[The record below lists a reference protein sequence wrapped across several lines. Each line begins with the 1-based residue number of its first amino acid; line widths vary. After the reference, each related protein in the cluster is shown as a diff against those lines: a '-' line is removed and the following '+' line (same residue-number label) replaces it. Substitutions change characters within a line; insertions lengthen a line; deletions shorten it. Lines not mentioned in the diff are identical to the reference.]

1 MEEDECKVKETL
13 GDIVRN
19 YKPKEKV
26 RKRKRKGFGIE
37 KMISQTLDERKLEI
51 IEQLFDNAK
60 ENMQKAEE

>member
-1 MEEDECKVKETL
+1 MEEDEYKAKETL

-19 YKPKEKV
+19 YQPKEKTY
-26 RKRKRKGFGIE
+26 KRKSKGYGIE

-60 ENMQKAEE
+60 DNMQRAEE

>member
-26 RKRKRKGFGIE
+26 RKRKRKGYGIE

-60 ENMQKAEE
+60 ENMQRAEE

>member
-19 YKPKEKV
+19 YKPKDKV

-60 ENMQKAEE
+60 ENMQRAEE